1 MIVLQGISRSYSVG
15 DTTVNALAGVNL
27 EVGAGEF
34 VAVMGQSGSG
44 KTTMMNII
52 GLLDRP
58 SSGQYFFSGHD
69 VSRISENARA
79 RLRGSAFGFVFQS
92 YNLLPRLTAL
102 EQVEAPLVYQGIRN
116 RRRRAAEALARV
128 GLLERIYHR
137 PTELSGGEQQ
147 RVTIARSLV
156 SNPHVLLA
164 DEPTGAL
171 DTATGHDIME
181 LLKELVEQEG
191 LTIVLVTHE
200 PDVAACA
207 RRLIRMRDGRVIEDS
222 GVAMPSGAGSAPGAS
237 CGGNTGGPG
246 RIYAMSL
253 LDTVGIALRAIL
265 ANRLRSALTS
275 LGLIIGVSS
284 VIVLIAIGQGTQ
296 KGVTDRIQGLGTD
309 LIFIES
315 SAAATTSQGGGIA
328 GAASST
334 LVHSDAAAIA
344 AGGIPGISAVAARF
358 AVDAQAIAGG
368 NNVGVE
374 VVSTSSE
381 YSEVRDLALS
391 YGTFITPLHDEDR
404 SLVAVL
410 GARVADT
417 LFPNLDPVGQE
428 ARLSFAGGRITLGF
442 VVIGV
447 LEEQG
452 AASEADDQV
461 FVPISAI
468 AGRMRFLYTP
478 GGDLRVSQ
486 IDVQLTDGADGEQ
499 AKEQVSELLLFLHD
513 VPEPDFVIQS
523 QGRPH
528 QRRHRGEQH
537 PVYPAGQHR
546 RDLAGGRR
554 HRRDEHYAG
563 LGHGAHPRNR
573 HPPRRGRHQPR
584 HRDAVRDGGAVALRL
599 RRHRGH
605 RPRHRLC
612 ACRQRTG
619 VGRTGNGDADPAV
632 EHRRRLLR
640 RCRRGLRQRQLS
652 GIPRHRHRPGG
663 RPPQRV
669 TRPRRPSA
677 APAGGVT

>member
-1 MIVLQGISRSYSVG
+1 MIVLQDISRSYSVG
-15 DTTVNALAGVNL
+15 GTTVNALAGVNL

-246 RIYAMSL
+246 
-253 LDTVGIALRAIL
+253 G
-265 ANRLRSALTS
+265 
-275 LGLIIGVSS
+275 
-284 VIVLIAIGQGTQ
+284 
-296 KGVTDRIQGLGTD
+296 
-309 LIFIES
+309 
-315 SAAATTSQGGGIA
+315 
-328 GAASST
+328 ST
-334 LVHSDAAAIA
+334 
-344 AGGIPGISAVAARF
+344 P
-358 AVDAQAIAGG
+358 
-368 NNVGVE
+368 
-374 VVSTSSE
+374 
-381 YSEVRDLALS
+381 
-391 YGTFITPLHDEDR
+391 
-404 SLVAVL
+404 
-410 GARVADT
+410 
-417 LFPNLDPVGQE
+417 
-428 ARLSFAGGRITLGF
+428 
-442 VVIGV
+442 
-447 LEEQG
+447 
-452 AASEADDQV
+452 
-461 FVPISAI
+461 
-468 AGRMRFLYTP
+468 
-478 GGDLRVSQ
+478 
-486 IDVQLTDGADGEQ
+486 
-499 AKEQVSELLLFLHD
+499 
-513 VPEPDFVIQS
+513 
-523 QGRPH
+523 
-528 QRRHRGEQH
+528 
-537 PVYPAGQHR
+537 
-546 RDLAGGRR
+546 
-554 HRRDEHYAG
+554 
-563 LGHGAHPRNR
+563 
-573 HPPRRGRHQPR
+573 
-584 HRDAVRDGGAVALRL
+584 
-599 RRHRGH
+599 
-605 RPRHRLC
+605 
-612 ACRQRTG
+612 
-619 VGRTGNGDADPAV
+619 
-632 EHRRRLLR
+632 
-640 RCRRGLRQRQLS
+640 
-652 GIPRHRHRPGG
+652 
-663 RPPQRV
+663 
-669 TRPRRPSA
+669 
-677 APAGGVT
+677 